1 MNLSA
6 LGLRQTAE
14 GIILPVKVVP
24 GSSRDRIAGMLGSE
38 LKVTTAAAAEKGRA
52 NKAVAKLLADALGVS
67 ASAVELVS
75 APANPH
81 KEFRIAGL
89 TAQAVRHG
97 LSEAGS

>member
-1 MNLSA
+1 MRLEGLA
-6 LGLRQTAE
+6 LRDTPAGA
-14 GIILPVKVVP
+14 ILPVKVVP
-24 GSSRDRIAGMLGSE
+24 GASRDRIAGLLGDE

-52 NKAVAKLLADALGVS
+52 NQAVAKILARAIGVP

-81 KEFRIAGL
+81 KEFRIAGVNASAL
-89 TAQAVRHG
+89 RAR